1 MSLSFHYF
9 ICKVIAVIIVAV
21 KINKK
26 IIKAVAEFMAQNR
39 YLLNVSYTTTGI
51 SKTFKYCCC
60 CSVIHLGP
68 TLCNPP
74 SSCVLGISQARI
86 VK

>member
-26 IIKAVAEFMAQNR
+26 IIKAIAEFMAHNR

-51 SKTFKYCCC
+51 SKTF
-60 CSVIHLGP
+60 
-68 TLCNPP
+68 
-74 SSCVLGISQARI
+74 
-86 VK
+86 